1 MKYLF
6 KKYWYIILITV
17 IINLPI
23 FVLGIT
29 RTDKTITLPGDTTIV
44 SDFVQIENAS
54 ESEGSFETI
63 FVMSIDHSTILQNL
77 LAELTG
83 KNEISDISESYLHFT
98 DAELMQMGSIQHES
112 SIIYSIILAYQE
124 AHKKNSN
131 IRIEYEFDSFVISY
145 YGPNSNFRIGD
156 KIIGVNNIYAN
167 DNFELFKES
176 FNNMKLN
183 DIFHVKRNEN
193 IIDITLDENN
203 YNQIGG
209 YAFYNIDTENS
220 YPKYEI
226 IPQNVGGPSGGL
238 LQTLA
243 LYDALITED
252 ITKGRMI
259 AGTGTI
265 DSNGNVGII
274 GGIQQKIYTAYADDI
289 DIFLCPSDN
298 YEEALIAYNKL
309 PKDNKMKLYSV
320 STFKEALE
328 VLENE

>member
-112 SIIYSIILAYQE
+112 SIIYSIILEYQE

-265 DSNGNVGII
+265 
-274 GGIQQKIYTAYADDI
+274 A
-289 DIFLCPSDN
+289 
-298 YEEALIAYNKL
+298 
-309 PKDNKMKLYSV
+309 SV
-320 STFKEALE
+320 LG
-328 VLENE
+328 